1 MNHDAPAPL
10 HVVLGAGQ
18 IGPLIAER
26 LLARGLRVRIVRRG
40 RFAPGEAPA
49 GAETASA
56 DVSDGAA
63 AAAVMRGAAVV
74 YHCVNPIYTA
84 WPRLLLPMTRG
95 ILDGASRAG
104 AHLVALDNLYMYGRA
119 PGGVMREDSPV
130 APCSR
135 KGELRARA
143 AGEMFAARDRGDLAV
158 TVGRASDF
166 FGPGATLAA
175 VFGDRFWPRAFAGKP
190 GEVFGDP
197 DQPHSYS
204 YVPDVAEGLVTL
216 GTDARATNQL
226 WHLPVNAATP
236 TRALVAEVGRA
247 LVEAGLVARAPGATR
262 FPPWV
267 LRALGVVSP
276 LLREVAEMTYQWQ
289 APFILDDA
297 RYRASFGDAATPWAE
312 ALPATIAWARAHYP
326 RR

>member
-1 MNHDAPAPL
+1 
-10 HVVLGAGQ
+10 
-18 IGPLIAER
+18 
-26 LLARGLRVRIVRRG
+26 VRIVRRG
-40 RFAPGEAPA
+40 RFAAGEAPA

-56 DVSDGAA
+56 DVSDPAA
-63 AAAVMRGAAVV
+63 ATEVMRGAAVV

-84 WPRLLLPMTRG
+84 WPKLLLPLTHG
-95 ILDGASRAG
+95 ILEGASRAG

-143 AGEMFAARDRGDLAV
+143 ADEMFAARDRGDLAV
-158 TVGRASDF
+158 TIGRASDF

-204 YVPDVAEGLVTL
+204 YVPDVADALVTL
-216 GTDARATNQL
+216 GTDARARNQL
-226 WHLPVNAATP
+226 WHLPVNPAEP
-236 TRALVAEVGRA
+236 TRTTIARVGRA
-247 LVEAGLVARAPGATR
+247 LGTDLGATSVPR
-262 FPPWV
+262 W
-267 LRALGVVSP
+267 LMRSAGVFMPV
-276 LLREVAEMTYQWQ
+276 LREVAEMMYQWQ
-289 APFILDDA
+289 VPFVLDDS
-297 RYRASFGDAATPWAE
+297 RYRATFGVGATPWE
-312 ALPATIAWARAHYP
+312 PAVAATVAWARTHYEPRAH
-326 RR
+326 RAA